1 MTARDLRT
9 SPVTGEGAAVI
20 AIGDAKPIDLWGAWL
35 LAAADSSLM
44 LRAWSLAAPDDR
56 LRAYAG
62 YRAALDREE
71 HAALVLAKRLS
82 TWVQDE

>member
-1 MTARDLRT
+1 MTARHMRT
-9 SPVTGEGAAVI
+9 SPPTVGGAAAL

-44 LRAWSLAAPDDR
+44 LQAWSVAAAEDR
-56 LRAYAG
+56 VGAYAG

-71 HAALVLAKRLS
+71 HAALVLARRLS
-82 TWVQDE
+82 TWVEGD

>member
-44 LRAWSLAAPDDR
+44 LQAWSVAAAEDR
-56 LRAYAG
+56 VDAYAG

-71 HAALVLAKRLS
+71 HAALVLARRLS
-82 TWVQDE
+82 TWVEGD